1 MLVFIDD
8 SGDPGFKFDKG
19 STAFF
24 VIACIIFSDD
34 LEVERVGVSIKELKR
49 ALKFPDEVEFKFN
62 KSSRKIRE
70 RFLKS
75 VNGFDFKIRC
85 LIIDK
90 RIIKSDKL
98 KNDKNSFYSYAI
110 KSLLENSGGSILNAK
125 IRIDGSGDRVFRK
138 RFLTYLRK
146 QLNTKQ
152 KKIIEN
158 CKLVD
163 SKSNVLIQMVDMIA
177 GSIKRSQNKSKTD
190 YLIYKNIFKKHIED
204 EWKFR

>member
-34 LEVERVGVSIKELKR
+34 LEVERTGVSIKELKR

-70 RFLKS
+70 RFLRS

-85 LIIDK
+85 LVIDK

-110 KSLLENSGGSILNAK
+110 KSLLGNSGGSILNAK

-177 GSIKRSQNKSKTD
+177 GSIKRSHDGSKTD
-190 YLIYKNIFKKHIED
+190 SLIYKNIFKKHIED

>member
-8 SGDPGFKFDKG
+8 SGDPGFNFEKG

-70 RFLKS
+70 KFLKS

-85 LIIDK
+85 LVIDK

-110 KSLLENSGGSILNAK
+110 KSLLGNSGESILNAK
-125 IRIDGSGDRVFRK
+125 IRIDGSGDRVFRR

-152 KKIIEN
+152 KKIIES

-163 SKSNVLIQMVDMIA
+163 SKNNVLIQMVDMIA
-177 GSIKRSQNKSKTD
+177 GSIKRSHDESKTD
-190 YLIYKNIFKKHIED
+190 SLIYKNIFKKHIED